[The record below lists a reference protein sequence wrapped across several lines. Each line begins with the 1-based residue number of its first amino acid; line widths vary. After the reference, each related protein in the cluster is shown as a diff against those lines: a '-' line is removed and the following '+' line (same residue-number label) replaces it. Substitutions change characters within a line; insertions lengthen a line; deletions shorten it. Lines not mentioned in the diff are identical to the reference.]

1 MTIECLQTTKKRAAE
16 YVEEESGRK
25 TDRPKLAAALA
36 EARKRGAVL
45 VVAKLDRLARD
56 SELFLRLLRES
67 ERNGMGGFLFADLP
81 EADATTTAGL
91 TALPTLGLSTLILP
105 SLSPTRDRQDEIAR
119 IKGEIEAV
127 DAARAKQACD
137 APPAVTAPEPA
148 PAAAKPR
155 KRKRRY

>member
-1 MTIECLQTTKKRAAE
+1 MPFRQPPVALGLIAIL
-16 YVEEESGRK
+16 G
-25 TDRPKLAAALA
+25 ALA
-36 EARKRGAVL
+36 GCGTRPETVPPSHVSATTYRGLSCAELADERKALEAQL
-45 VVAKLDRLARD
+45 PRLYGQQRD
-56 SELFLRLLRES
+56 H
-67 ERNGMGGFLFADLP
+67 NN
-81 EADATTTAGL
+81 ATTTAGL

-105 SLSPTRDRQDEIAR
+105 SLYPTRDRQDEIAR

-137 APPAVTAPEPA
+137 APQAVTAPEPA